1 MSIDNIAEKCQR
13 LRSIPLETL
22 DIDSKLKVIQVQVNF
37 IFLLQLED
45 IKKFEVY
52 KNKIT
57 KLNVN
62 FVMVLNFKEWVSCDH

>member
-62 FVMVLNFKEWVSCDH
+62 FVMVLSFKGWVSCDH

>member
-37 IFLLQLED
+37 IFLLQLEEGASQFH
-45 IKKFEVY
+45 IFATARGY
-52 KNKIT
+52 KQNWKYT
-57 KLNVN
+57 KAKLPN
-62 FVMVLNFKEWVSCDH
+62 

>member
-45 IKKFEVY
+45 IKKIGSIQKQNYQIE
-52 KNKIT
+52 
-57 KLNVN
+57 
-62 FVMVLNFKEWVSCDH
+62 C